1 MNAVPQ
7 PDVIRNRDGMWF
19 SRLRSYLIINNLI
32 YLYTIVLG
40 TLSLLSSFVDRSGRI
55 QHGFARLWSFL
66 ILKTSGISVQ
76 ISGLEKLP
84 SHSVVYA
91 VNHAS
96 ALDIPTLYWHIP
108 SQFRIMAKKELFRYP
123 FMGWHL
129 TRSGQI
135 PIERENA
142 RSSLRSLNRASEAL
156 KSGMPLLVFP
166 EGGRSA
172 DGTIKPFL
180 PGAFY
185 VAIKAGA
192 EIVPI
197 VLVGTRERLPM
208 NSFHIV
214 PGDVEMLVGDPIATA
229 GLVPRDM
236 DILAARVQNKIENM
250 YYSRA
255 AYPDPRNVPN
265 LDREQSVL
273 RSDQ

>member
-1 MNAVPQ
+1 MRVP
-7 PDVIRNRDGMWF
+7 RC
-19 SRLRSYLIINNLI
+19 
-32 YLYTIVLG
+32 
-40 TLSLLSSFVDRSGRI
+40 
-55 QHGFARLWSFL
+55 
-66 ILKTSGISVQ
+66 
-76 ISGLEKLP
+76 
-84 SHSVVYA
+84 
-91 VNHAS
+91 
-96 ALDIPTLYWHIP
+96 
-108 SQFRIMAKKELFRYP
+108 
-123 FMGWHL
+123 
-129 TRSGQI
+129 
-135 PIERENA
+135 
-142 RSSLRSLNRASEAL
+142 
-156 KSGMPLLVFP
+156 
-166 EGGRSA
+166 RSA

-255 AYPDPRNVPN
+255 AYPDPRNAPN

>member
-7 PDVIRNRDGMWF
+7 PELIRNRDRMWF
-19 SRLRSYLIINNLI
+19 SRLRSYLLVNNLI
-32 YLYTIVLG
+32 YLYTIILG

-55 QHGFARLWSFL
+55 QHGFARIWSFL
-66 ILKTSGISVQ
+66 ILKTSGIRVH

-96 ALDIPTLYWHIP
+96 ALDIPTLYWNIP
-108 SQFRIMAKKELFRYP
+108 VQFRIMAKKELFRYP

-166 EGGRSA
+166 EGGRTA

-185 VAIKAGA
+185 VAIKAA
-192 EIVPI
+192 VEIVPI

-214 PGDVEMLVGDPIATA
+214 PGDVEMLIGDPISIA

-236 DILAARVQNKIENM
+236 DALAARVQSEFENT

-255 AYPDPRNVPN
+255 AYPDPRKNMECVQEP
-265 LDREQSVL
+265 SVL
-273 RSDQ
+273 RTDH